1 VSLFNGQY
9 LVSAASLDPYVA
21 ICNVVQQDTAQTS
34 AYLANLNSQYG
45 NGAAPETFQLTLAYV
60 TTVANQNQL
69 LAGGQSCVNFFIS
82 VQAPLAADLTN
93 DGIQVT
99 DAKQAVLQA
108 IITFFPQ
115 MAAYFQ

>member
-1 VSLFNGQY
+1 LFNGQY

-21 ICNVVQQDTAQTS
+21 ICNVVQQDKAQTA

-45 NGAAPETFQLTLAYV
+45 NGNAPKPFQLTLAYV

-69 LAGGQSCVNFFIS
+69 LAGGQSCVDFWIS
-82 VQAPLAADLTN
+82 VEVPLAADLTN
-93 DGIQVT
+93 DGVEVK

-108 IITFFPQ
+108 IITNFPQ
-115 MAAYFQ
+115 MAAYFE

>member
-1 VSLFNGQY
+1 MFNGQY

-21 ICNVVQQDTAQTS
+21 ICNVVQQDTAQTA
-34 AYLANLNSQYG
+34 AYLNNLNSQYG
-45 NGAAPETFQLTLAYV
+45 NGKAPKTFELTLAYV
-60 TTVANQNQL
+60 TNVENQNQL
-69 LAGGQSCVNFFIS
+69 LAGGQSCVNFWVS
-82 VQAPLAADLTN
+82 VEVPLAADLTN

-108 IITFFPQ
+108 IITNFPQ